1 MPIVRFRIRRG
12 GELCAGLIKI
22 CNRKGEVL
30 NLRRCNRNIGLRVPL
45 VVLVAQACARVGR
58 KGCSVRQI
66 LLVVLNIER
75 ERLCLVAELVRNIP
89 CHSLV
94 ASRRR
99 DHGVGRVRFICK
111 VRKASAHRIGERYVM
126 CLILDVGRN
135 IGKDLR
141 NCVLVRSGVDKACVR
156 AGNRVHE
163 RVNLVVPLGNA
174 ISDGVAG
181 DTVRGFRGI
190 CLGSCRGISVLLSV
204 LYLIIIERI
213 AGRVEQPAKP
223 IVDMIGSFLGISKV
237 KLRPDS
243 PVFICKP
250 IVRRAVCQNDHELV
264 RVFVAL
270 LEALACAVNTGLNVR
285 AVPVFA
291 PQTIMVRIPLTVII
305 NVVRVDGVDIIL
317 NCCQL
322 AAEVPVVDGLRCV
335 GYNRDAHIR
344 IAGQNLLR
352 KSLRR
357 LLCVLQPVSLASV
370 IILRHA
376 QGAVDH
382 EDDVGLFRRLRGL
395 FAGYLDGNLC
405 NTGFFIHPLR
415 RFFQLRSGR
424 IFARLCA
431 DPSLRCRRFRIS
443 SDRRNRHNA
452 DEHQH
457 RKYDAQKA
465 FFHVLLSPCVKFSYV
480 L

>member
-1 MPIVRFRIRRG
+1 M
-12 GELCAGLIKI
+12 
-22 CNRKGEVL
+22 
-30 NLRRCNRNIGLRVPL
+30 
-45 VVLVAQACARVGR
+45 VV
-58 KGCSVRQI
+58 S
-66 LLVVLNIER
+66 
-75 ERLCLVAELVRNIP
+75 
-89 CHSLV
+89 SLF
-94 ASRRR
+94 A
-99 DHGVGRVRFICK
+99 
-111 VRKASAHRIGERYVM
+111 
-126 CLILDVGRN
+126 
-135 IGKDLR
+135 
-141 NCVLVRSGVDKACVR
+141 
-156 AGNRVHE
+156 
-163 RVNLVVPLGNA
+163 
-174 ISDGVAG
+174 
-181 DTVRGFRGI
+181 
-190 CLGSCRGISVLLSV
+190 
-204 LYLIIIERI
+204 
-213 AGRVEQPAKP
+213 
-223 IVDMIGSFLGISKV
+223 
-237 KLRPDS
+237 
-243 PVFICKP
+243 CKP
-250 IVRRAVCQNDHELV
+250 PSFTRTIYSKSTVRRAVCQNDHELV

-285 AVPVFA
+285 AVPV
-291 PQTIMVRIPLTVII
+291 T
-305 NVVRVDGVDIIL
+305 VVRVDGVDIIL

-357 LLCVLQPVSLASV
+357 FLCVLQPVSV
-370 IILRHA
+370 ILRHA

-382 EDDVGLFRRLRGL
+382 QNNVGLFRRLRGL

-424 IFARLCA
+424 IFACLCA

-457 RKYDAQKA
+457 RKHDAQKA

>member
-1 MPIVRFRIRRG
+1 MRGVGIRSVVLVDIGNLFR
-12 GELCAGLIKI
+12 
-22 CNRKGEVL
+22 EVL
-30 NLRRCNRNIGLRVPL
+30 NLRRCNRNIWLRGPL
-45 VVLVAQACARVGR
+45 VVLVAQACTRVGR
-58 KGCSVRQI
+58 KGCGVRQI
-66 LLVVLNIER
+66 LLVVLNIEC

-141 NCVLVRSGVDKACVR
+141 NCVHVRSGVDKACVR

-190 CLGSCRGISVLLSV
+190 CLGSCRGIRVFLSV

-237 KLRPDS
+237 KRRPDS

-264 RVFVAL
+264 RVFVPGA
-270 LEALACAVNTGLNVR
+270 LEALAGAVNTGLNVR
-285 AVPVFA
+285 AVPACANYFLAIPSVLSNG
-291 PQTIMVRIPLTVII
+291 ICIPLIVII
-305 NVVRVDGVDIIL
+305 MVVRVDVVDMLLDRFQI
-317 NCCQL
+317 
-322 AAEVPVVDGLRCV
+322 AAEAPVVDGLRRV

-344 IAGQNLLR
+344 IAGQNLRR

-357 LLCVLQPVSLASV
+357 FLRV
-370 IILRHA
+370 I
-376 QGAVDH
+376 
-382 EDDVGLFRRLRGL
+382 
-395 FAGYLDGNLC
+395 
-405 NTGFFIHPLR
+405 
-415 RFFQLRSGR
+415 
-424 IFARLCA
+424 
-431 DPSLRCRRFRIS
+431 
-443 SDRRNRHNA
+443 
-452 DEHQH
+452 
-457 RKYDAQKA
+457 
-465 FFHVLLSPCVKFSYV
+465 
-480 L
+480 

>member
-1 MPIVRFRIRRG
+1 
-12 GELCAGLIKI
+12 
-22 CNRKGEVL
+22 
-30 NLRRCNRNIGLRVPL
+30 
-45 VVLVAQACARVGR
+45 
-58 KGCSVRQI
+58 
-66 LLVVLNIER
+66 
-75 ERLCLVAELVRNIP
+75 
-89 CHSLV
+89 
-94 ASRRR
+94 
-99 DHGVGRVRFICK
+99 
-111 VRKASAHRIGERYVM
+111 M

-250 IVRRAVCQNDHELV
+250 IVRRAVCQNNHKLV
-264 RVFVAL
+264 RVIVPGA
-270 LEALACAVNTGLNVR
+270 LEALAGAVNTGLNVR

-291 PQTIMVRIPLTVII
+291 PQTIMVRIPMTVII

-322 AAEVPVVDGLRCV
+322 AAEVPVVYGLRRV
-335 GYNRDAHIR
+335 GNNRDAHIR
-344 IAGQNLLR
+344 IAGQNLRR

-357 LLCVLQPVSLASV
+357 FLCVIQPVAT
-370 IILRHA
+370 ILRHA

-382 EDDVGLFRRLRGL
+382 EDDVGLFRRLGGL

-424 IFARLCA
+424 IFACLCA
-431 DPSLRCRRFRIS
+431 DPSLRYRRLHIS
-443 SDRRNRHNA
+443 SERRNRQDT

-457 RKYDAQKA
+457 CKHDAQKA

>member
-1 MPIVRFRIRRG
+1 
-12 GELCAGLIKI
+12 
-22 CNRKGEVL
+22 
-30 NLRRCNRNIGLRVPL
+30 
-45 VVLVAQACARVGR
+45 
-58 KGCSVRQI
+58 
-66 LLVVLNIER
+66 
-75 ERLCLVAELVRNIP
+75 
-89 CHSLV
+89 
-94 ASRRR
+94 
-99 DHGVGRVRFICK
+99 
-111 VRKASAHRIGERYVM
+111 M

-237 KLRPDS
+237 KRRPDS

-250 IVRRAVCQNDHELV
+250 IVRRAVCQNDHKLV
-264 RVFVAL
+264 RVFVPGL
-270 LEALACAVNTGLNVR
+270 LEAFAGAVNTGLNVR
-285 AVPVFA
+285 AVP
-291 PQTIMVRIPLTVII
+291 ITVL
-305 NVVRVDGVDIIL
+305 RVNGIDMLL
-317 NCCQL
+317 NCCQV
-322 AAEVPVVDGLRCV
+322 AAEVPVVYGLRRV
-335 GYNRDAHIR
+335 GNNRDAHIR
-344 IAGQNLLR
+344 IAGQNLVC

-357 LLCVLQPVSLASV
+357 FLCVIQPVSAVSV
-370 IILRHA
+370 IIPRHA

-382 EDDVGLFRRLRGL
+382 EDDVGLFRRLGGL

-431 DPSLRCRRFRIS
+431 DPSLRYRRLHIS
-443 SDRRNRHNA
+443 SERRNRHNA

-457 RKYDAQKA
+457 CKHDAQKA

>member
-1 MPIVRFRIRRG
+1 
-12 GELCAGLIKI
+12 
-22 CNRKGEVL
+22 
-30 NLRRCNRNIGLRVPL
+30 
-45 VVLVAQACARVGR
+45 
-58 KGCSVRQI
+58 
-66 LLVVLNIER
+66 
-75 ERLCLVAELVRNIP
+75 
-89 CHSLV
+89 
-94 ASRRR
+94 
-99 DHGVGRVRFICK
+99 
-111 VRKASAHRIGERYVM
+111 
-126 CLILDVGRN
+126 
-135 IGKDLR
+135 
-141 NCVLVRSGVDKACVR
+141 
-156 AGNRVHE
+156 
-163 RVNLVVPLGNA
+163 
-174 ISDGVAG
+174 
-181 DTVRGFRGI
+181 
-190 CLGSCRGISVLLSV
+190 
-204 LYLIIIERI
+204 
-213 AGRVEQPAKP
+213 
-223 IVDMIGSFLGISKV
+223 MI
-237 KLRPDS
+237 
-243 PVFICKP
+243 
-250 IVRRAVCQNDHELV
+250 RRAVCQNDHKLV
-264 RVFVAL
+264 RVIVPGA
-270 LEALACAVNTGLNVR
+270 LEALAGAVNTGLNVR

-291 PQTIMVRIPLTVII
+291 LPTIMVRIPLTVII
-305 NVVRVDGVDIIL
+305 NVVCVDGVDIIL

-357 LLCVLQPVSLASV
+357 FLCVLQPVSV
-370 IILRHA
+370 ILRHA

-382 EDDVGLFRRLRGL
+382 QNDVGLFRRLGGL

-431 DPSLRCRRFRIS
+431 DRSLRCRRFRIS

>member
-1 MPIVRFRIRRG
+1 
-12 GELCAGLIKI
+12 
-22 CNRKGEVL
+22 
-30 NLRRCNRNIGLRVPL
+30 
-45 VVLVAQACARVGR
+45 
-58 KGCSVRQI
+58 
-66 LLVVLNIER
+66 
-75 ERLCLVAELVRNIP
+75 
-89 CHSLV
+89 
-94 ASRRR
+94 
-99 DHGVGRVRFICK
+99 
-111 VRKASAHRIGERYVM
+111 M

-264 RVFVAL
+264 RVIVPGA
-270 LEALACAVNTGLNVR
+270 LEALAGAVNTGLNVR
-285 AVPVFA
+285 AVPACANYFLAIPSVLSNG
-291 PQTIMVRIPLTVII
+291 ICIPLTII
-305 NVVRVDGVDIIL
+305 IMVVRVDGVDMLLDRFQI
-317 NCCQL
+317 

-335 GYNRDAHIR
+335 GNNRDAHIR

-357 LLCVLQPVSLASV
+357 FLCVLQPVSV
-370 IILRHA
+370 ILRHA

-382 EDDVGLFRRLRGL
+382 QNDVGLFRRLRGL

-431 DPSLRCRRFRIS
+431 DPSLRYRRLHIS
-443 SDRRNRHNA
+443 SDRRNRQDT

-457 RKYDAQKA
+457 CKHDAQNA
-465 FFHVLLSPCVKFSYV
+465 FFHLLLSPCVKFSYV

>member
-1 MPIVRFRIRRG
+1 MPIARFRIRRV
-12 GELCAGLIKI
+12 GELFAGLIKI
-22 CNRKGEVL
+22 CNRKGKVL
-30 NLRRCNRNIGLRVPL
+30 NRRRINCNRSLRVPL

-58 KGCSVRQI
+58 KGFSVRQI

-94 ASRRR
+94 VSRRR

-141 NCVLVRSGVDKACVR
+141 NCVHVRSGVDKACVR

-163 RVNLVVPLGNA
+163 RVNQAAPWGNA

-181 DTVRGFRGI
+181 NAVRGFRGI
-190 CLGSCRGISVLLSV
+190 CLGNRRGIAVTRVLIHDIAVVIGERGAVCGIQVRKVLLPTFP
-204 LYLIIIERI
+204 IIRFNVVVSSLF
-213 AGRVEQPAKP
+213 A
-223 IVDMIGSFLGISKV
+223 
-237 KLRPDS
+237 
-243 PVFICKP
+243 CKP
-250 IVRRAVCQNDHELV
+250 PSFTRTIYSKSTVRRAVCQNDHELV

-285 AVPVFA
+285 AVPV
-291 PQTIMVRIPLTVII
+291 T
-305 NVVRVDGVDIIL
+305 VVRVDGVDIIL

-344 IAGQNLLR
+344 IVGQNLLR

-357 LLCVLQPVSLASV
+357 FLCVLQPFSV
-370 IILRHA
+370 ILRHA

-382 EDDVGLFRRLRGL
+382 QNDVGLFRRLRGL

-424 IFARLCA
+424 IFACLCA

>member
-1 MPIVRFRIRRG
+1 
-12 GELCAGLIKI
+12 
-22 CNRKGEVL
+22 
-30 NLRRCNRNIGLRVPL
+30 
-45 VVLVAQACARVGR
+45 
-58 KGCSVRQI
+58 
-66 LLVVLNIER
+66 
-75 ERLCLVAELVRNIP
+75 
-89 CHSLV
+89 
-94 ASRRR
+94 
-99 DHGVGRVRFICK
+99 
-111 VRKASAHRIGERYVM
+111 M

-141 NCVLVRSGVDKACVR
+141 NCVHVRSGVDKACVR

-163 RVNLVVPLGNA
+163 RVNQAAPLGNA

-181 DTVRGFRGI
+181 NAVRGFRGI
-190 CLGSCRGISVLLSV
+190 CLGNRRGIAVTRVLIHDIAVIIGERGAVCGIQVRKVLLPTFP
-204 LYLIIIERI
+204 IIRFNVVVSSLF
-213 AGRVEQPAKP
+213 A
-223 IVDMIGSFLGISKV
+223 
-237 KLRPDS
+237 
-243 PVFICKP
+243 CKP
-250 IVRRAVCQNDHELV
+250 PSFTRTIYSKSTVRRAVCQNDHELV

-285 AVPVFA
+285 AVPV
-291 PQTIMVRIPLTVII
+291 T
-305 NVVRVDGVDIIL
+305 VVRVDGVDIIL

-357 LLCVLQPVSLASV
+357 FLCVLQPVSV
-370 IILRHA
+370 ILRHA

-382 EDDVGLFRRLRGL
+382 QNNVGLFRRLRGL

-424 IFARLCA
+424 IFACLCA
-431 DPSLRCRRFRIS
+431 DRSLRCRRFRIS

-457 RKYDAQKA
+457 RKHDAQKA

>member
-1 MPIVRFRIRRG
+1 
-12 GELCAGLIKI
+12 
-22 CNRKGEVL
+22 
-30 NLRRCNRNIGLRVPL
+30 
-45 VVLVAQACARVGR
+45 
-58 KGCSVRQI
+58 
-66 LLVVLNIER
+66 
-75 ERLCLVAELVRNIP
+75 
-89 CHSLV
+89 
-94 ASRRR
+94 
-99 DHGVGRVRFICK
+99 
-111 VRKASAHRIGERYVM
+111 M

-181 DTVRGFRGI
+181 NAVRGFRGI

-237 KLRPDS
+237 KRRPDS

-250 IVRRAVCQNDHELV
+250 IVRRAVCQNDHKLV
-264 RVFVAL
+264 RVFVPGL
-270 LEALACAVNTGLNVR
+270 LEAFAGAVNTGLNVR
-285 AVPVFA
+285 AVPV
-291 PQTIMVRIPLTVII
+291 T
-305 NVVRVDGVDIIL
+305 VVRVDVVDMLL

-335 GYNRDAHIR
+335 GNNRDAHIR

-357 LLCVLQPVSLASV
+357 FLCVLQPFSV
-370 IILRHA
+370 ILRHA

-382 EDDVGLFRRLRGL
+382 QNDVGLFRRLRGL

-424 IFARLCA
+424 IFACLCA